1 MHFIIWI
8 FMHYENQRRKPSV
21 FFSFTHSSWR
31 LESFVF
37 HLPWSS
43 MEGFYWFQQVLDQTV
58 FIMSGSWADVTSREF
73 AVFSPSALC
82 VCIHLRER
90 IQCSFFRNFV
100 VLIHFWLP
108 IGRQNSW
115 HDWEEESNQPT
126 FSFLVFFEFA
136 WLPQVCALP
145 SNSNFGWPSGAAQ

>member
-1 MHFIIWI
+1 MKIREESHQF
-8 FMHYENQRRKPSV
+8 

-58 FIMSGSWADVTSREF
+58 FIVSGSWADVTSREF

-82 VCIHLRER
+82 VCIHLRGR
-90 IQCSFFRNFV
+90 IQCSFFLNFV

-115 HDWEEESNQPT
+115 HDWEEESNQTT

-136 WLPQVCALP
+136 WLLQVCALP
-145 SNSNFGWPSGAAQ
+145 SNHNFGWPSGAAQ